1 MFEEAWILKDPRA
14 IKAVYEQL
22 SQTKAERLF
31 AQSQRILGKRPQ
43 SEELLVET
51 VNEAI
56 AQQLIL
62 LGLRSEF
69 LGSCLPIKKTQLKNI
84 QRNLERK
91 GLLDGIL
98 HTKRIL
104 EEDERSV
111 RWFLSKG
118 RIVATLF
125 LLFYR
130 QLLQT
135 NEPKR
140 INLYFFVLSYL
151 LTKEVFE
158 HPQIAPIEMPE
169 LPVDIAFYF
178 CHLATTGQVRS
189 VYCSSCGQLYPVF
202 SFEEDPLNPPEC
214 PYCHW
219 LSIGNLDRLK
229 ADSIDIFAYGI
240 G

>member
-31 AQSQRILGKRPQ
+31 AQSQRILGKRLQ

-56 AQQLIL
+56 AQQLML

-158 HPQIAPIEMPE
+158 HPQIAAAHTAA
-169 LPVDIAFYF
+169 VFY
-178 CHLATTGQVRS
+178 
-189 VYCSSCGQLYPVF
+189 
-202 SFEEDPLNPPEC
+202 
-214 PYCHW
+214 
-219 LSIGNLDRLK
+219 
-229 ADSIDIFAYGI
+229 
-240 G
+240 